1 MILTPTTSLVSVQP
15 VTNTERIQT
24 IDFTRGLA
32 LFGIL
37 VINIQT
43 YALFFFLLS
52 PDQVYALKLDKPGS
66 YIPLNF
72 VIKFFVE
79 GQFYTMY
86 SFLFGLGFY
95 LLLEKNKRLGLNST
109 QLVKRRLWV
118 LLVVGL
124 VHGLLFWFGDILH
137 KYALLGFTLLYFNK
151 KTVPVLW
158 KWIAGLMIFVLLF
171 TLVKYT
177 FFVTEKGIAED
188 TRQMASLVGNFIEI
202 WKHGS
207 FLDVLGYQKFGVL
220 VGHLINVSSG
230 FFYYI
235 HYEIM
240 FLIGLIVGKIDLLNN
255 RSGLKPMLR
264 RLVYITLPVAFLLKG
279 VSCLPL
285 VGITLVKNAVYQELT
300 VTLLQFVGVP
310 LLTISYLILIFL
322 LIPEKQSR
330 TIAWIANTGR
340 LGLTNYL
347 AQTLICMILFYGYA
361 FGLSGR
367 LTLLETM
374 GIALLIY
381 IAQIVY
387 SNLWLRYFRVGPLEW
402 LWRSLTYWKRQPIL
416 RIPA

>member
-1 MILTPTTSLVSVQP
+1 MTTPLTT
-15 VTNTERIQT
+15 RIQL

-43 YALFFFLLS
+43 FALFFFLLS
-52 PDQVYALKLDKPGS
+52 PDQVYAMKLDKPES

-72 VIKFFVE
+72 AIKFLVE

-95 LLLEKNKRLGLNST
+95 LLIEKNKRLALNGNR
-109 QLVKRRLWV
+109 LLKRRLWV
-118 LLVVGL
+118 LLVIGL
-124 VHGLLFWFGDILH
+124 VHGLFFWFGDILH

-151 KTVPVLW
+151 KSVLVLW
-158 KWIAGLMIFVLLF
+158 KWIAGLMVFVLLF
-171 TLVKYT
+171 TLVKYS
-177 FFVTEKGIAED
+177 FFVTEQGIAED
-188 TRQMASLVGNFIEI
+188 ARQMASIVGNMIEA
-202 WKHGS
+202 WRHGS
-207 FLDVLGYQKFGVL
+207 FVDVLGYQKFGVL

-240 FLIGLIVGKIDLLNN
+240 FLIGLIVGKIGLLT
-255 RSGLKPMLR
+255 KCAAYEPTLR
-264 RLVYITLPVAFLLKG
+264 RLVYFTLPVALLLKG
-279 VSCLPL
+279 VSSLPL
-285 VGITLVKNAVYQELT
+285 VGITLFENTVYQELT

-330 TIAWIANTGR
+330 AITWIANTGR

-347 AQTLICMILFYGYA
+347 AQTLICMTLFYGYA

-367 LTLLETM
+367 LTLLETV
-374 GIALLIY
+374 GTALLIY

-387 SNLWLRYFRVGPLEW
+387 SNLWLHYFRMGPLEW
-402 LWRSLTYWKRQPIL
+402 VWRSLTYWKRQPIL
-416 RIPA
+416 RIPALSISTKG

>member
-1 MILTPTTSLVSVQP
+1 MTTQH
-15 VTNTERIQT
+15 TTRIQA

-37 VINIQT
+37 IIKIQT
-43 YALFFFLLS
+43 FALFFFLLS
-52 PDQVYALKLDKPGS
+52 PDQVYALKLDKPES
-66 YIPLNF
+66 YVPLNF
-72 VIKFFVE
+72 AIKFLIE
-79 GQFYTMY
+79 GQFYTTY

-95 LLLEKNKRLGLNST
+95 LLIEKYERQGLDGNKLF
-109 QLVKRRLWV
+109 KRRLWI
-118 LLVVGL
+118 LLVFGL
-124 VHGLLFWFGDILH
+124 IHGLFFWFGDILH

-151 KTVPVLW
+151 KSVQVLL
-158 KWIAGLMIFVLLF
+158 KWIAGLITFVIVI
-171 TLVKYT
+171 TLVKYS
-177 FFVTEKGIAED
+177 FFVTEKGIAADAKE
-188 TRQMASLVGNFIEI
+188 MAGMVGGFIEA

-207 FLDVLGYQKFGVL
+207 FTEVMGYQKFGVL
-220 VGHLINVSSG
+220 VGHLINISSG

-255 RSGLKPMLR
+255 FSGYKPVLR
-264 RLVYITLPVAFLLKG
+264 RLVYFILPIALSLKG
-279 VSCLPL
+279 ISCLPL
-285 VGITLVKNAVYQELT
+285 IGIALFKNTVYQELT

-310 LLTISYLILIFL
+310 LLTLSYLILIFL
-322 LIPEKQSR
+322 LFPEKQTR
-330 TIAWIANTGR
+330 ITTWIANTGR

-361 FGLSGR
+361 FGLSGK

-387 SNLWLRYFRVGPLEW
+387 SNIWLQYFSTGPMEKVW
-402 LWRSLTYWKRQPIL
+402 QKLTMYKKSYPYKGNYSN
-416 RIPA
+416 AS